1 MDFYHFQE
9 NIKNNYQIQ
18 DQKLPKKQCIK
29 QVNLQEIKFADAV
42 TTNDNKSDDDKI
54 IKQEPVEEI
63 ITRPEKRDNVL
74 NKLRRVL

>member
-1 MDFYHFQE
+1 MLKNMDFCLLEE
-9 NIKNNYQIQ
+9 NKQIIKKELDTFEKVVHKAGEFIGNKI
-18 DQKLPKKQCIK
+18 
-29 QVNLQEIKFADAV
+29 ADAV
-42 TTNDNKSDDDKI
+42 TKSNDDKI